1 MGKEYIKAVHCQPG
15 YLIYMQNTS
24 CKMPGSMKLKL
35 ESRLPGIPA
44 PVIPYEQNYMILN
57 IEVF

>member
-1 MGKEYIKAVHCQPG
+1 
-15 YLIYMQNTS
+15 MQNAR
-24 CKMPGSMKLKL
+24 KHEAKL

-44 PVIPYEQNYMILN
+44 PVRPYEQNYMILN